1 MNKIKRAALCIIVI
15 SVVFGIKLS
24 NKETDVSAK
33 QTLFVMVILKAVF
46 IHERDTQDRD
56 GCSSLFRCLRAKEK
70 LSHIIWKN
78 VKIMKML

>member
-33 QTLFVMVILKAVF
+33 QTLFVMGDSK
-46 IHERDTQDRD
+46 
-56 GCSSLFRCLRAKEK
+56 SSFYPRKRYPRQG
-70 LSHIIWKN
+70 
-78 VKIMKML
+78 

>member
-33 QTLFVMVILKAVF
+33 QTLFFCHGDSKADEH
-46 IHERDTQDRD
+46 HEKRYP
-56 GCSSLFRCLRAKEK
+56 
-70 LSHIIWKN
+70 
-78 VKIMKML
+78 

>member
-33 QTLFVMVILKAVF
+33 QTLFVMGDSKSSF
-46 IHERDTQDRD
+46 IHERDIQDRD
-56 GCSSLFRCLRAKEK
+56 GYSSLFRCLRAKEK
-70 LSHIIWKN
+70 LSHIIQKN
-78 VKIMKML
+78 VKIMKRL

>member
-33 QTLFVMVILKAVF
+33 QTLFVMGDSKSSFLSTKEISKTGMGTAVYS
-46 IHERDTQDRD
+46 D
-56 GCSSLFRCLRAKEK
+56 A
-70 LSHIIWKN
+70 
-78 VKIMKML
+78 